1 MPFVNL
7 SFHRARRVTG
17 APPIGYDK
25 GPINRKEDGMADLKH
40 YTSPVITEFGSI
52 DLTLG
57 KRGSYPDGRSMNVM
71 RRPKSDR
78 GGGNGRGDDGGERDD
93 D

>member
-1 MPFVNL
+1 MRFVNL
-7 SFHRARRVTG
+7 LLPRAQRVTG
-17 APPIGYDK
+17 APSIGYDK

>member
-1 MPFVNL
+1 
-7 SFHRARRVTG
+7 
-17 APPIGYDK
+17 
-25 GPINRKEDGMADLKH
+25 MAGLKT

-71 RRPKSDR
+71 RRPKSNR
-78 GGGNGRGDDGGERDD
+78 GGGNGDGDDDRGEGGDD
-93 D
+93 